1 MKECPKCNG
10 ESDRLCHRYRVD
22 VRIEY
27 GRDSMTY
34 YVKCEDCEREE
45 MERDPLTMPLEHPCQ
60 LCGRRPATVCTS
72 CYDEAAQ
79 RTTVEKAAGELLSSC
94 KEAKKLVAE
103 LAPILWELQYTL
115 KYAGP
120 LDQWE

>member
-1 MKECPKCNG
+1 MVAHTGN
-10 ESDRLCHRYRVD
+10 
-22 VRIEY
+22 
-27 GRDSMTY
+27 GRDNMTY

-60 LCGRRPATVCTS
+60 LCNRHQATVCTS

-79 RTTVEKAAGELLSSC
+79 RTTVEKAASELLSSC
-94 KEAKKLVAE
+94 REATE
-103 LAPILWELQYTL
+103 LAAQLTPIVRQLRYTL

-120 LDQWE
+120 LNQWE